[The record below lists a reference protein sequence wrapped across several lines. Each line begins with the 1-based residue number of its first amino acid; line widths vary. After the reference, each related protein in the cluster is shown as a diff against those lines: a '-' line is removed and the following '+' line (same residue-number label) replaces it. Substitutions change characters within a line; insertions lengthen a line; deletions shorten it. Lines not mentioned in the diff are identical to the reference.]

1 MSRPTWDDTF
11 INICDIIRNRSTCA
25 RLKTAAILVKDHNI
39 ISIGY
44 NGTPANQQHCDQL
57 WRTVYDGVVNGIA
70 DFRTGRAFKYIID
83 LTDSHGDEIRSRSFD
98 DFIKSDIFKEMHTKY
113 AYVNEVHGEVNALLQ
128 CETNMKN
135 STMYTWYSP
144 CSQCA
149 KSIIAAKISKV
160 CYREVYAR
168 DTSGI
173 DLLKQNKISVTQ
185 V

>member
-11 INICDIIRNRSTCA
+11 INICDVIRSRSTCA

-44 NGTPANQQHCDQL
+44 NGTPANQQHCDQF
-57 WRTVYDGVVNGIA
+57 WRIIYNGVVSGIA
-70 DFRTGRAFKYIID
+70 NVKTNKEFNCVAN
-83 LTDSHGDEIRSRSFD
+83 LTDRHGDVIRSQSFNE
-98 DFIKSDIFKEMHTKY
+98 FIVSDLFKELHTKY

-149 KSIIAAKISKV
+149 KSIIAAKILKV

-173 DLLKQNKISVTQ
+173 DLLKQNKISVMQ